1 MKKTVDEI
9 NKMIMEDAPMEEIND
24 AIGYID
30 TEFTTASRTAMLN
43 QVLAGQPKVEL
54 LSLIHIFIHAGY
66 KVPWALRGLSRGG
79 MRSLR

>member
-30 TEFTTASRTAMLN
+30 ICSCYE
-43 QVLAGQPKVEL
+43 P
-54 LSLIHIFIHAGY
+54 IFAPPIY
-66 KVPWALRGLSRGG
+66 YLEE
-79 MRSLR
+79 